1 MFRFLFS
8 PNGRLRRAI
17 YGPAGLV
24 YFGILNLFV
33 GAYVWSTYA
42 IGPGWWIRSLD
53 GMIHEPQQTLALA
66 LGALH
71 WSILGAAAV
80 ILFAGSTAAF
90 LALSSR
96 RLHDFGQTG
105 MWTLLVLLPG
115 FGAPL
120 LFAALS
126 IVPGL
131 PGENRYG
138 CNPRGPAPPA
148 KRRVRSARAARA
160 A

>member
-8 PNGRLRRAI
+8 PQGRLRRAV
-17 YGPAGLV
+17 YGLTGLV
-24 YFGILNLFV
+24 YFGILNLFL

-42 IGPGWWIRSLD
+42 MGTGWWLHSLD
-53 GMIHEPQQTLALA
+53 GMVHQPQETVAMA

-71 WSILGAAAV
+71 WSLLGFAAV
-80 ILFAGSTAAF
+80 MLFAGSTAAF
-90 LALSSR
+90 FALSSR

-115 FGAPL
+115 VGAPL
-120 LFAALS
+120 LYAALS
-126 IVPGL
+126 IIPGT

-138 CNPRGPAPPA
+138 RDPRGSPRTA
-148 KRRVRSARAARA
+148 
-160 A
+160 